1 VATDLRVSVVVPT
14 RNRPTALLRCLRALD
29 AQEVQGEYEVVVVDD
44 GSSVQCEVPVVVT
57 PWRRARLISTG
68 PAGPAAAR
76 NRGLR
81 EANAP
86 VVLFLDDDCE
96 PRPDWCELLTSAL
109 EAGAAVAAGRC
120 VNADPDDTLAEAT
133 QTILDY
139 ITLSSRR
146 PDGSIGF
153 APTYNIGCRREVG
166 LDVPFEESY
175 VNQGAD
181 RDWALRVAA
190 QGHAIAFEPRAVVDH
205 RQILDLRA
213 FWAKHVDYGQGSAR
227 FRRQHGLRV
236 ARPPFYL
243 DLVRFGFRRGIGT
256 GLLVCLAQVA
266 AAVGAGRNALGR
278 RPR

>member
-29 AQEVQGEYEVVVVDD
+29 AQEVRGEYEVVVVDD

-57 PWRRARLISTG
+57 AWRRARLIPIK
-68 PAGPAAAR
+68 PAGSAAAR

-81 EANAP
+81 EARAP
-86 VVLFLDDDCE
+86 IVLFIDDDCE

-109 EAGAAVAAGRC
+109 ESGAPVAAGRG
-120 VNADPDDTLAEAT
+120 VNADPDAALADAT

-139 ITLSSRR
+139 ITLRSRR

-166 LDVPFEESY
+166 LAVPFEESY

-181 RDWALRVAA
+181 RDWAVRLSAR
-190 QGHAIAFEPRAVVDH
+190 GHAIAFEPRAVVDH
-205 RQILDLRA
+205 RQILDLRT
-213 FWAKHVDYGQGSAR
+213 FWKKHVDYGRGSAR
-227 FRRQHGLRV
+227 FRRRHGLGLE
-236 ARPPFYL
+236 RPPFYL
-243 DLVRFGFRRGIGT
+243 ELVRFAFRRGVGT
-256 GLLVCLAQVA
+256 GLLVCLAQLA
-266 AAVGAGRNALGR
+266 AAVGAGKNALGIG
-278 RPR
+278 PR